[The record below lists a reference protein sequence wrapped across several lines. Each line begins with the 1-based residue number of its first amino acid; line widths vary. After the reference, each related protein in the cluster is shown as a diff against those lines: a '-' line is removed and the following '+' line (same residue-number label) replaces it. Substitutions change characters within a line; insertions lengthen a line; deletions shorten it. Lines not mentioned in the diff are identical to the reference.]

1 MSNLRDA
8 IEAKRAGEKAEPSCH
23 ESSPRGGALFI
34 ELRPDAHTRTGF
46 PVAQLCHYTL
56 EANAGDDKDAP
67 ERLTLAFHT
76 ADVVMTGARLS
87 KLVEA
92 IQRHELTSVSA
103 LDARYAGALGK
114 QPWVASI
121 AIARF
126 DKPGAPV

>member
-8 IEAKRAGEKAEPSCH
+8 IEAKKAGEKAEPSCH
-23 ESSPRGGALFI
+23 ESSPRGGSLFI

-56 EANAGDDKDAP
+56 EPHRGDEATP

-76 ADVVMTGARLS
+76 ADVVMVGARLGELV
-87 KLVEA
+87 KLL
-92 IQRHELTSVSA
+92 QKHELASVSA

-121 AIARF
+121 AINRF
-126 DKPGAPV
+126 DKPGAPG